1 MTSLLSIIIPSA
13 DPRWLPR
20 MIPDL
25 LLKAAGPVEII
36 VSLDGVDV
44 ALPEDPRIIPVRHPR
59 LGMRGALNA
68 ARPYVNGD
76 WVMKT
81 DEHCLFAEGFDVEL
95 KADYEWAFNN
105 KPLILVPRRYSL
117 DAEKWAIE
125 DNPKGPRDYHYLSCP
140 VWSLRERDD
149 YSMHG
154 LEWPQRTQERFNIR
168 EPDETMSWQGSCY
181 FMSRANYEW
190 LGPLQEENWGTFA
203 GEPQEIGLKT
213 QLSGGRIMVTK
224 QTWYAHLHKGK
235 KYGRGYRP
243 DKAEISAGHEYNAWY
258 WMTNQWAG
266 QTMTMRDFIA
276 KWMPVPTWPTDVV
289 ERWAWY
295 FPPGATLAELKARAL
310 EREQDYA

>member
-1 MTSLLSIIIPSA
+1 MNGLVSVIIPSA
-13 DPRWLPR
+13 DPRFLPR

-25 LLKAAGPVEII
+25 LAKAAGEIEII

-44 ALPEDPRIIPVRHPR
+44 DLPDDPRVKLIRHPR

-68 ARPYVNGD
+68 ARAHVRGD

-81 DEHCLFAEGFDVEL
+81 DEHCLFAEGFDETL
-95 KADYEWAFNN
+95 KADCADNWL
-105 KPLILVPRRYSL
+105 LIPRRYSL

-154 LEWPQRTQERFNIR
+154 LEWPQRTRERMIGHDL
-168 EPDETMSWQGSCY
+168 DETMSWQGSCY
-181 FMSRANYEW
+181 FMARSHYEW
-190 LGPLQEENWGTFA
+190 LGPLVEENWGGFA

-213 QLSGGRIMVTK
+213 QLSGGAIMVTK
-224 QTWYAHLHKGK
+224 KTWYAHLHKGK

-243 DKAEISAGHEYNAWY
+243 DKVEISAGHEYNAWY
-258 WMTNQWAG
+258 WVTNQWPG
-266 QTMTMRDFIA
+266 RQMTMRQFIQ
-276 KWMPVPTWPTDVV
+276 KWMPVPTWPEDVID
-289 ERWAWY
+289 RWVWY
-295 FPPGATLAELKARAL
+295 FPSDATLAELKARAL
-310 EREQDYA
+310 AKDWDYA